1 MQRIKSADKDMVPI
15 LRPDPSQKEAV
26 YAIADGPCWYG
37 ASPAGTFLVT
47 CHDGQ
52 RAVGQFRTG
61 QTYAAILHSNNGRVR
76 VLGDRVSAHK
86 AMELCRA
93 ENRRLQSVAE

>member
-1 MQRIKSADKDMVPI
+1 MVPI

-26 YAIADGPCWYG
+26 YAVDNGPCWYG
-37 ASPAGTFLVT
+37 ASPVGTFLVT

-52 RAVGQFRTG
+52 KPVGQFRSG
-61 QTYAAILHSNNGRVR
+61 QTFAAILHGRDGRVR

-86 AMELCRA
+86 AMDLCRA
-93 ENRRLQSVAE
+93 QNKHLQSLNR